1 MTYLRDIQRQKA
13 RSVGSGRES
22 DVRNNCFGPSWY
34 CRHVSLE
41 YLSVHHPKQQT
52 GFLIVNGIV
61 VDIST
66 VSNLADPTAVK
77 DGLVV
82 TGNDFSDR
90 DIVTAFHH
98 TTGNPRGVYRR
109 MVRGNEENPD
119 EEASLMGTTD
129 VIKFV
134 FCGKNSLKYQ
144 ALLLTQAFLTE
155 FFAVLYRLH
164 DGFTR
169 VPVAELV
176 LSNLVGIDID
186 GILHP
191 LMLKNL
197 RGYGRLAR
205 TIRPSNDN
213 ENGFMGGGYHATL
226 IFRASCRICSKKRLV
241 ASSLVRFASSAA
253 SLINCERTASD
264 GSSMLV
270 NRYVSIVGFI
280 TMLFTISGTKVR
292 N

>member
-13 RSVGSGRES
+13 RSEGSGMES

-66 VSNLADPTAVK
+66 V
-77 DGLVV
+77 
-82 TGNDFSDR
+82 
-90 DIVTAFHH
+90 
-98 TTGNPRGVYRR
+98 
-109 MVRGNEENPD
+109 
-119 EEASLMGTTD
+119 
-129 VIKFV
+129 
-134 FCGKNSLKYQ
+134 
-144 ALLLTQAFLTE
+144 
-155 FFAVLYRLH
+155 
-164 DGFTR
+164 
-169 VPVAELV
+169 
-176 LSNLVGIDID
+176 SNLVGIDID

-226 IFRASCRICSKKRLV
+226 IFWASCRICSKKRLV

-280 TMLFTISGTKVR
+280 TMLFTISGAKVR